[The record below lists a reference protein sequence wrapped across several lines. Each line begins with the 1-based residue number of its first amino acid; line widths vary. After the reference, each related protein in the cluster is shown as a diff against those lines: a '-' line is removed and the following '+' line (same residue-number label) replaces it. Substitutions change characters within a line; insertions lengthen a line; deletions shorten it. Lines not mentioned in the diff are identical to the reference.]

1 MNRLNGLVVAGLSIA
16 LMAGCASTSDS
27 TQNTAPVSYPE
38 LKVLSDKPYVWDNSI
53 SEALNVA
60 RMAQPAGVGNGMQDF
75 PDGKKAT
82 TGRIGGGERAFD
94 AGLGLLSQGVF
105 GVVSMEALN
114 QGVNKQLDWKPSL
127 IVTVNKADVSDVN
140 GINFVKTRNLMAEKF
155 INALKKEYSDFELIG
170 VFTTK
175 FHKQS
180 KGDSV
185 VAFRTKGC
193 ADAAVFDAYYSENAK
208 VKSLGVVNGFIEGPV
223 ELNDYCAVEFKTS
236 VSMVANEK
244 LVLVAELHGTLSG
257 SSYFNTAI
265 AKHVDGYFL
274 VPEYYEYLTSDR
286 RGVYKA
292 VATRYAKVFK
302 NGKEILFESK

>member
-1 MNRLNGLVVAGLSIA
+1 MNRLNSLVVAGLSIV
-16 LMAGCASTSDS
+16 LVAGCASTSES
-27 TQNTAPVSYPE
+27 TQSNAPVSYPE

-105 GVVSMEALN
+105 GVFSMEALN

-127 IVTVNKADVSDVN
+127 IVTVNKSDISDSN
-140 GINFVKTRNLMAEKF
+140 GINFVKTRDLMAQKL
-155 INALKKEYSDFELIG
+155 IDALKKEYGDFELIG
-170 VFTTK
+170 VFSSK
-175 FHKQS
+175 FHKSS
-180 KGDSV
+180 KGNSAI
-185 VAFRTKGC
+185 AFRTSKC
-193 ADAAVFDAYYSENAK
+193 VDAGIFDAYYKENAK
-208 VKSLGVVNGFIEGPV
+208 VKSLGIVNGFIEGPV
-223 ELNDYCAVEFKTS
+223 ELNNICGLEFKVS
-236 VSMVANEK
+236 VSNTFGDQ
-244 LVLVAELHGTLSG
+244 LVIVAEMFGTTFG
-257 SSYFNTAI
+257 SSFFDSAI

-274 VPEYYEYLTSDR
+274 MPDYYEYLTSDR
-286 RGVYKA
+286 MGVYKA

-302 NGKEILFESK
+302 NGKELLFESK